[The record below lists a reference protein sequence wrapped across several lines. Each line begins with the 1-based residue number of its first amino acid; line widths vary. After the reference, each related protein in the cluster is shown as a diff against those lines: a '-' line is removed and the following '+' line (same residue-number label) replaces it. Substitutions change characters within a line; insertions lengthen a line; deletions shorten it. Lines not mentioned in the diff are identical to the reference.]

1 MESNEREGN
10 PGQWGRS
17 EKCGKFVFVEIKVRK
32 RSDPRENKSLIVPKE
47 VAVAL
52 PKASVSTRGDPEYL
66 SLSPILFFIIYS
78 PLHRTLALSIQCC
91 SPGFLQN
98 ITLIIEEILSLGTT
112 CNEEL

>member
-52 PKASVSTRGDPEYL
+52 PKASVSTRVDP
-66 SLSPILFFIIYS
+66 
-78 PLHRTLALSIQCC
+78 
-91 SPGFLQN
+91 
-98 ITLIIEEILSLGTT
+98 
-112 CNEEL
+112 